1 MDWATAQK
9 LPWGI
14 LLLFGGGLSLAAAV
28 DKNGLGTYLG
38 AQVAGFQGLPSWLI
52 VVLVITLIIF
62 LTELTSNLATT
73 ATFVPLLAALAPQLG
88 VSPVYLCV
96 TATLAAS
103 FAFMLPVA
111 TAPNAIVF
119 SSGMIPV
126 SKMSKAGFW
135 LNVIGIVVISAF
147 MMLWIGPSLGS
158 S

>member
-1 MDWATAQK
+1 
-9 LPWGI
+9 
-14 LLLFGGGLSLAAAV
+14 
-28 DKNGLGTYLG
+28 
-38 AQVAGFQGLPSWLI
+38 
-52 VVLVITLIIF
+52 
-62 LTELTSNLATT
+62 
-73 ATFVPLLAALAPQLG
+73 
-88 VSPVYLCV
+88 
-96 TATLAAS
+96 AS